1 MTRRPASTRATYQQE
16 AHAALARVF
25 GVAVGADTGA
35 VSGNGAAWLSTAPEP
50 GAEDAERRA
59 ALGRVFG
66 TEV

>member
-1 MTRRPASTRATYQQE
+1 MTRRPASTRASHHEE
-16 AHAALARVF
+16 AHAAMARVF
-25 GVAVGADTGA
+25 DVGVESGAA
-35 VSGNGAAWLSTAPEP
+35 SGDGTAWLSTAPEP